1 MGKKSARDRAS
12 TGMTPVKV
20 QKESCECEPA
30 HTHSATHACLPA
42 ACFMAWRLPETE
54 LLLREAARAEQLL
67 TERGI
72 RR

>member
-1 MGKKSARDRAS
+1 M
-12 TGMTPVKV
+12 KV

-30 HTHSATHACLPA
+30 HTHSVTHACLPA